1 MIADNIKVK
10 MKDDTNKIVK
20 HRSSPLG
27 AGGHQFLSF
36 VKKEFLH
43 IWRDKRTMFILLG
56 MPVVQIIIFGFALT
70 NEVKNSKIAVL
81 DQSKD
86 IVTASLINELDASRY
101 FDVEQNLH
109 SYKEIEAAFRKGKI
123 KLVVVFPNQFNK
135 NLQHVNKSTVQLIA
149 DASDPNVANALTN
162 YATAIIMDYQ
172 NRITN
177 NAKLPYTI
185 KVETRMLYNPQLKGA
200 YNFVPGLMAMVLLL
214 VCTMMTAI
222 TIVRE
227 KETGTME
234 IMLVSP
240 MKPQLVVFSK
250 AIPYLLLSVINIA
263 TILLLSVYVLEVP
276 INGSLSLL
284 VLESVLFT
292 LVSLSLGL
300 LISSV
305 TDSQQAAMFI
315 SLVGLFLPTVLLSGF
330 MFPVEN
336 MPLPLRTISKI
347 VPASWYYS
355 IVKSVMI
362 KGLGIGGVWKETLV
376 LAGMMVF
383 FLTVAV
389 KRFKIRLQ

>member
-1 MIADNIKVK
+1 
-10 MKDDTNKIVK
+10 MK
-20 HRSSPLG
+20 
-27 AGGHQFLSF
+27 QFTAF
-36 VKKEFLH
+36 VKKEILH

-86 IVTASLINELDASRY
+86 VATASLINEMDASRY

-109 SYKEIEAAFRKGKI
+109 SHSEIEPAFRKGKI
-123 KLVVVFPNQFNK
+123 KLVVVLPNQFNE
-135 NLQHVNKSTVQLIA
+135 NLQHVNKSAVQLIA

>member
-1 MIADNIKVK
+1 
-10 MKDDTNKIVK
+10 
-20 HRSSPLG
+20 
-27 AGGHQFLSF
+27 
-36 VKKEFLH
+36 
-43 IWRDKRTMFILLG
+43 MFILLG